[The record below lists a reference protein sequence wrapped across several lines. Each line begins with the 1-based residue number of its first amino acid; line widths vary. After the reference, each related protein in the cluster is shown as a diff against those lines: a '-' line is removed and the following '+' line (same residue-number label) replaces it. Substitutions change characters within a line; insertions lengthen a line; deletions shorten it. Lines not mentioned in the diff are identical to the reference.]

1 MESQTSRMVSVVIV
15 AAGKGTRMGPG
26 VDKLFL
32 EVAGRPVVEHSW
44 RRIDAASVVD
54 EIVIVVRD
62 GMQGAFEELAVEL
75 SAAKPYR
82 IVVGGKER
90 QDSVANGIAALNP
103 AAEIVAVHDGARP
116 CVTAEL
122 IEATV
127 AAARE
132 GGAAVAAQRVSDTIK
147 ESDDG
152 RLISGHPERSRLW
165 AVQTPQTFR
174 VEVIRR
180 ALEETR
186 RQNATITDDTAACEF
201 IGQSVRLVESAKPN
215 PKVTAPGDLP
225 LIEALLRAEES

>member
-15 AAGKGTRMGPG
+15 AAGKGTRMGPD

-103 AAEIVAVHDGARP
+103 ATEIVAVHDGARP

-152 RLISGHPERSRLW
+152 CLISGHPERSRLW

-201 IGQSVRLVESAKPN
+201 IGQSVRLVKSAKPN

>member
-15 AAGKGTRMGPG
+15 AAGKGTRMGPD

-152 RLISGHPERSRLW
+152 RLISGHPERFGWRSFGGRWRKRAARMRRSRMTRPPVNLSGSRSGSW
-165 AVQTPQTFR
+165 NPR
-174 VEVIRR
+174 SPIR
-180 ALEETR
+180 
-186 RQNATITDDTAACEF
+186 
-201 IGQSVRLVESAKPN
+201 K
-215 PKVTAPGDLP
+215 
-225 LIEALLRAEES
+225 